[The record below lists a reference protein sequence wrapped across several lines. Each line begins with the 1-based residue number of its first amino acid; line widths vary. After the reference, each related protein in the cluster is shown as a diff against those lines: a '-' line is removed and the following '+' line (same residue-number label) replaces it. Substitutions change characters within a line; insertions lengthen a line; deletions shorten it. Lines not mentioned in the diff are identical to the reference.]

1 MSEKE
6 LYFKYG
12 EIKGKI
18 TAILAYC
25 NTAGYADKDVII
37 NMLSGIN
44 EPVFVELPE
53 VEETAGLSVNSEL
66 W

>member
-37 NMLSGIN
+37 NMLSGID
-44 EPVFVELPE
+44 EPAFVELPQI
-53 VEETAGLSVNSEL
+53 EETAELQANSE
-66 W
+66 WW

>member
-25 NTAGYADKDVII
+25 NTAGYADKDVIVS
-37 NMLSGIN
+37 MLSGID

-53 VEETAGLSVNSEL
+53 IEETTELPANSE
-66 W
+66 WW